1 MKRHELQALNKE
13 ELLAHA
19 RVMGLEFEPTD
30 TKAAMIDA
38 ILSGDPER
46 QHEAEVRVK
55 GAQARA
61 KEPPQGALYTLDGK
75 KVNGRKFEVEI
86 YATQNGDN
94 SPVDLV
100 VNGHN
105 IRIQRGKKVVI
116 DEAYVEVL
124 KNAVIDSVVQDPDTG
139 VRTPQKIQVY
149 PHSAVEVRAAA

>member
-1 MKRHELQALNKE
+1 MKRHELQAMNKE

-19 RVMGLEFEPTD
+19 RVMGLEFDAED
-30 TKAAMIDA
+30 TKARMIDA
-38 ILSGDPER
+38 ILAGDPER
-46 QHEAEVRVK
+46 LHEAEVRVK

-61 KEPPQGALYTLDGK
+61 KEPPQGALYTLDGH
-75 KVNGRKFEVEI
+75 KVSGRKFEVEI

-94 SPVDLV
+94 SPVDLIL
-100 VNGHN
+100 NGHN
-105 IRIQRGKKVVI
+105 IRIQRGKKVII

-149 PHSAVEVRAAA
+149 PHSAVEVRA